1 MSNNEKILIL
11 KDFLGG
17 YSKTGVEYLFKCP
30 KCNHHKKKLSVNI
43 DKNVFKC
50 WICDYRGSNIYRLV
64 RKHASY
70 EGRGKWRELAGNLDL
85 LEFQSVIDSIF
96 LQDEEEEE
104 IVVDLPSE
112 FVSLANKNNSI
123 QAQVAKNYLFKRGID
138 ERDILFWKIGFCS
151 GGEYAGRIIVPSFN
165 EDGDCN
171 YFIGRTYQDDWR
183 KYMNPPTA
191 KNKIIFNELY
201 IDWSEDLTL
210 TEGVFDAII
219 AGQNSVPI
227 LGSTLKQQSKLFKSI
242 ILNDTPVYVAL
253 DLDAQKKASYL
264 VENLI
269 KYGAEVYKIDVFPYN
284 DVGEMPKKEFLNR
297 KGAAKPTSSEDAFV
311 QKFISSFNF

>member
-191 KNKIIFNELY
+191 KSKIIFNELY